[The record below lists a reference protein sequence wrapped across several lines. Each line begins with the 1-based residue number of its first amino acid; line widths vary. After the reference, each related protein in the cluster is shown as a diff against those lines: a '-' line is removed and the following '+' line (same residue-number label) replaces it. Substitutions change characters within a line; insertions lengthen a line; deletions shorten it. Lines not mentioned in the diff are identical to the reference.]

1 MKFIATGGFG
11 EVYSAFDGLLKQKNK
26 HPSFAIK
33 LIKKYRPLDQRVN
46 TKVLSKRLQ
55 VGFNNLHAWEPFY
68 IFLRLKWIFNHGLDT
83 GILCD
88 YTTVFKMKTF

>member
-11 EVYSAFDGLLKQKNK
+11 EVYSASDGLLKQKNK
-26 HPSFAIK
+26 RFAIK

-55 VGFNNLHAWEPFY
+55 VSYALNYMYG
-68 IFLRLKWIFNHGLDT
+68 IFSV
-83 GILCD
+83 
-88 YTTVFKMKTF
+88 VFFLG